1 MNVVKNGIRVIKRE
15 EREQQ
20 AQRNAKTPDAETV
33 VEPHMPKAQEREL
46 VSSMTE
52 WVNDFLRR
60 RQGGFP
66 EDMGGQLRALFD
78 R

>member
-1 MNVVKNGIRVIKRE
+1 MKVAKNGIRVIKRE

-20 AQRNAKTPDAETV
+20 ARQNALTPDAETGG
-33 VEPHMPKAQEREL
+33 EPHMPKAQEREL
-46 VSSMTE
+46 ASSVTG

-60 RQGGFP
+60 RHDGFP